1 MKRSGRVEIR
11 QQQTCYVQS
20 PRYNA
25 HWERRAKYVEATF
38 DELEEAIEWGRARAP
53 RVHVNLRELPGAY
66 VRYSLGDPRSSEKP
80 WPRPLPPEPRRASGF
95 GGQAY
100 ISDQAFWVP
109 EGFVAVHWDGS
120 SEVETTHHGYDL
132 ERAIDWGRARADI
145 VIVEAPPNSFSVPP
159 APKAIRYSAGNEDPP
174 GEDLPRLRPP
184 SGEKTIGWQ
193 ATFGDGT
200 QYTVDAGS
208 LAEAEE
214 RAMEQ
219 YVREVLQPKEGE
231 TFTAFAPE
239 VRPISEP
246 VR

>member
-1 MKRSGRVEIR
+1 MNPRGRVEIR
-11 QQQTCYVQS
+11 EQLTCYVQS
-20 PRYNA
+20 PRYAA
-25 HWERRAKYVEATF
+25 HCERRTKYVEAMF
-38 DELEEAIEWGRARAP
+38 DDLDEAIEWSRARAP
-53 RVHVNLRELPGAY
+53 RVHLNLRELPGAY
-66 VRYSLGDPRSSEKP
+66 VRYSLGDPGFAEEP

-100 ISDQAFWVP
+100 ITDLAHWVP
-109 EGFVAVHWDGS
+109 DGFVAVHWDGS
-120 SEVETTHHGYDL
+120 SEVERTHYGHDL

-145 VIVEAPPNSFSVPP
+145 VIVEAPPNSFSVPA
-159 APKAIRYSAGNEDPP
+159 APKSIRYSAGNADPQ

-184 SGEKTIGWQ
+184 SGEETIGWQ

-208 LAEAEE
+208 LGEAQE

-231 TFTAFAPE
+231 TFTAFSPD
-239 VRPISEP
+239 VRPISESGH
-246 VR
+246 